1 MWPTLLSPW
10 FVVFYYIS
18 DQEWFY
24 RGADEKFKYTT
35 DPKEAF
41 IFSHLHPAARIA
53 DSEKKHV
60 RVIYSREEAT
70 QFMTEDI
77 NENHWST
84 SSSQTHRNS

>member
-10 FVVFYYIS
+10 FVVFYYTS

-24 RGADEKFKYTT
+24 RETDEKFRYTT

-41 IFSHLHPAARIA
+41 VFSHLHPAARIA
-53 DSEKKHV
+53 DAEHKHV
-60 RVIYSREEAT
+60 RVIYSREEAM
-70 QFMTEDI
+70 QFMPEDH
-77 NENHWST
+77 NENRWPT